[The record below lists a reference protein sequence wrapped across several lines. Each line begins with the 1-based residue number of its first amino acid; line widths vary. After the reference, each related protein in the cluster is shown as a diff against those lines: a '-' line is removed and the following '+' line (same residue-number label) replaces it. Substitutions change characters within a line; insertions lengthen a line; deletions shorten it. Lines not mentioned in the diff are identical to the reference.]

1 MTEFYPAHRGE
12 YSIGQ
17 MVAGTVYN
25 KIYKLVEVEDVNNLA
40 PADKVVFEDKN
51 GQIITFNGNV
61 IQIITNI
68 YIDGTNWESAKIDT
82 VPYQLNSVYSTTG
95 FPPFQ

>member
-1 MTEFYPAHRGE
+1 MSEFFPDHRGDF
-12 YSIGQ
+12 SIRQ
-17 MVAGTVYN
+17 TVAGTVYR
-25 KIYKLVEVEDVNNLA
+25 KVYKLVEAEPEELLL
-40 PADKVVFEDKN
+40 ADKVVFEDCH

-61 IQIITNI
+61 IQIVTDIC
-68 YIDGTNWESAKIDT
+68 IDVDGKSTQIDT